1 MQEQIKIYVI
11 NLKSSIDRRK
21 YIENLLSELG
31 LNFEIF
37 DAVVGKDLNEQFIE
51 KIYDSEKAKKN
62 FGRELSKGEI
72 GCALSHKRLWT
83 KIAQEKIEYA
93 LILEDDIILDS
104 KIHDVIKYF
113 IATQLNWDV
122 VLLSGSNSRRIPIY
136 KNIIGDKSLSY
147 CTGITTITAA
157 YLINIK
163 AANRLLE
170 LTQQI
175 YQPIDIYTGDI
186 YTSNLHI
193 LRIDPIFPQNNLF
206 HEFSG
211 SSTLASDRNTKSGF
225 LKKIKYKLHKFLT
238 NNKFGSKS
246 LEIYYFI
253 KNNSFFIN
261 DLIVYKKRKNN
272 LFGEKNAKK

>member
-21 YIENLLSELG
+21 YIENLLSKLG

-37 DAVVGKDLNEQFIE
+37 DAVIGKDLNEQFIE
-51 KIYDSEKAKKN
+51 NIYDSEKARKN

-72 GCALSHKRLWT
+72 GCALSHKTLWK
-83 KIAQEKIEYA
+83 KIVEEKIDYA
-93 LILEDDIILDS
+93 LILEDDIMLDS

-113 IATQLNWDV
+113 ISTHLNWDV

-136 KNIIGDKSLSY
+136 KNIIGNTSLSY
-147 CTGITTITAA
+147 CTGITTILAA
-157 YLINIK
+157 YLINNK
-163 AANRLLE
+163 AANRLLK
-170 LTQQI
+170 LTQKI

-193 LRIDPIFPQNNLF
+193 LRIDPIFPQNKLF

-211 SSTLASDRNTKSGF
+211 SSTLASDRNTKDGF
-225 LKKIKYKLHKFLT
+225 LKKIKYKLHKFLI
-238 NNKFGSKS
+238 NNIFGSKS
-246 LEIYYFI
+246 LEMYYYV
-253 KNNSFFIN
+253 KNNLFLIN
-261 DLIVYKKRKNN
+261 DLIVYQKRKSD
-272 LFGEKNAKK
+272 LFGEKNVKK